1 MITANSMLK
10 KGLKVCFQFLL
21 IWVFLMLVYSSRHPS
36 PFINQAFSL
45 LNKHLLLDKREDKRR
60 GQATRKIHK
69 WHRMCQSGFPKPEYG
84 FLLPFSQCKVF
95 NTKQQKLKARSIHIC
110 TAALMQQSQIYET
123 TFNVSVPV
131 VLHFTLHIQLFAP
144 VFSNEFAS

>member
-1 MITANSMLK
+1 
-10 KGLKVCFQFLL
+10 
-21 IWVFLMLVYSSRHPS
+21 MLVYSSRHPS

-69 WHRMCQSGFPKPEYG
+69 WHRMCQSDFPKPEYG